1 MRTRANSLS
10 RTGILLAAF
19 LQMGLFGAFPVH
31 AEMTELAYTE
41 NWVLGA
47 EHIGD
52 FTALAKGFYEAE
64 GLKVKI
70 TRGYGSADAV
80 KRVAAGATKISRS
93 AAESVISGRAAGA
106 KIKIIFV
113 TFHKGPYATVYLK
126 GKGILRPKD
135 LEGRKIAQTAGAS
148 STKLWP
154 AYGKVAGFDASKIVN
169 IYMGGAAYVPSL
181 IAGKVDATSA
191 WLVNLPAYQK
201 AAAQAGLSGRLGTF
215 LWADYGLQLYGSV
228 VIASDQL
235 IESESDLVRRY
246 TRAAMRG
253 FTYAI
258 NHPQE
263 GIDAWMKYNVG
274 RAREVIEG
282 EFRLVL
288 KLTFDDLFKKNGLGY
303 ADPGK
308 MKSAVGLVRKH
319 LGLKGPLNSRDTFTN
334 KFIEATPRAWRFPKR
349 TKM

>member
-1 MRTRANSLS
+1 MRVHGNSMF
-10 RTGILLAAF
+10 RTVVLIGVF
-19 LQMGLFGAFPVH
+19 LVFGAIPGQ
-31 AEMTELAYTE
+31 AQMTKLHVTE
-41 NWVLGA
+41 NWVLGG

-64 GLKVKI
+64 GLKVTV
-70 TRGYGSADAV
+70 TRGFGSSDAV
-80 KRVAAGATKISRS
+80 KRVASGVTKISRS
-93 AAESVISGRAAGA
+93 AAQSVISGRAAGA
-106 KIKIIFV
+106 KVKIIFV
-113 TFHKGPYATVYLK
+113 TFHKGPYATVFLK
-126 GKGILRPKD
+126 GKGISKPKD
-135 LEGRKIAQTAGAS
+135 LEGRKIAQSAGAS

-154 AYGKVAGFDASKIVN
+154 AYGKVAGFDASKIINV
-169 IYMGGAAYVPSL
+169 YMGGAAYVPSL
-181 IAGKVDATSA
+181 MAGKVDATSA

-201 AAAQAGLSGRLGTF
+201 AAAQAGLSGKLGTF

-235 IESESDLVRRY
+235 IESNSDLVRRY

-263 GIDAWMKYNVG
+263 GIDAWMKYNTG

-288 KLTFDDLFKKNGLGY
+288 KLAFDKLFEKNGLGY

-308 MKSAVGLVRKH
+308 MKNSVALVNKY
-319 LGLKGPLNSRDTFTN
+319 LGLKGALNSRDTFTN
-334 KFIEATPRAWRFPKR
+334 EFIEATPRAWRFPKR

>member
-1 MRTRANSLS
+1 MTGHRNTIFGTAILGL
-10 RTGILLAAF
+10 GILLFAAV
-19 LQMGLFGAFPVH
+19 PVR
-31 AEMTELAYTE
+31 AELTELHVTE
-41 NWVLGA
+41 NWVLGG

-64 GLKVKI
+64 GLKVKV
-70 TRGYGSADAV
+70 TRGYGSSDAV

-106 KIKIIFV
+106 KVKIIFV
-113 TFHKGPYATVYLK
+113 TFHKGPYATAFLK
-126 GKGILRPKD
+126 GKGISRPKD
-135 LEGRKIAQTAGAS
+135 LEGRKVAQTAGAS

-154 AYGKVAGFDASKIVN
+154 AYGKVGGFDHSKIIN

-191 WLVNLPAYQK
+191 WLVNLPAYEK
-201 AAAQAGLSGRLGTF
+201 AANQAGLQGKVGYF

-228 VIASDQL
+228 VIASDKL

-258 NHPQE
+258 EHPEE

-274 RAREVIEG
+274 RAREVIKG
-282 EFRLVL
+282 EWRFVL
-288 KLTFDDLFKKNGLGY
+288 KLTFDKLFEKNGLGY
-303 ADPGK
+303 ADPNK
-308 MKSAVGLVRKH
+308 MKQAVALVDKY
-319 LGLKGPLNSRDTFTN
+319 LGLKGSLDPQLTYTN
-334 KFIEATPRAWRFPKR
+334 EYVKATPREWRFPKR
-349 TKM
+349 PKM